1 MAAISRPIQLQPT
14 QHPAPVC
21 ADFEDRESVV
31 AFEKA
36 VRTHR
41 AHAEPF
47 ELTPLDGRVDGAWR
61 VSGASGA
68 AYIVDIVD
76 GGGLN
81 DACSCPDFLVGELG
95 VCKHLEAVRRGIR
108 TRAGLHKAFQ
118 RLGTAPDRPTLTV
131 AAQGG
136 LSLKAL
142 GTWPPRVL
150 KPEWLT
156 GAENGAG
163 LSLDHRLLQPGYLQS
178 SRSESFDFVRKHKK
192 AGWTISPGCC
202 HCSRLLWVDHGIVVC
217 QGLPVN

>member
-21 ADFEDRESVV
+21 ADFEDCESVV

-36 VRTHR
+36 MRTHR

-81 DACSCPDFLVGELG
+81 DACSLALSRIPPGLLAKNRPPAGCGRLV
-95 VCKHLEAVRRGIR
+95 R
-108 TRAGLHKAFQ
+108 
-118 RLGTAPDRPTLTV
+118 
-131 AAQGG
+131 
-136 LSLKAL
+136 
-142 GTWPPRVL
+142 
-150 KPEWLT
+150 
-156 GAENGAG
+156 
-163 LSLDHRLLQPGYLQS
+163 
-178 SRSESFDFVRKHKK
+178 
-192 AGWTISPGCC
+192 
-202 HCSRLLWVDHGIVVC
+202 
-217 QGLPVN
+217 